1 MSLNGTVRKGLAIAQ
16 KFAEKLQDP
25 KAASTP
31 ASTVGKMIQRIT
43 ARITALTPLMAPAV
57 TFVESSGFVAGIG
70 FDGFWRG
77 FEVVVLSQSQ
87 GASSRSSTGISHSVD
102 LAIEVTY
109 PEFPI
114 VRVAGVN
121 YSVQEVKAEDAR
133 LIDQLLMGGD
143 LFTSPTDLNISA
155 GVMRFGGF
163 TDANGMKRRGRYIF
177 EAVEVYP

>member
-1 MSLNGTVRKGLAIAQ
+1 MCLKGTVRKGLATAK
-16 KFAEKLQDP
+16 KFAEALEDP
-25 KAASTP
+25 KVATTP
-31 ASTVGKMIQRIT
+31 TSTVGKMVQRIA
-43 ARITALTPLMAPAV
+43 ARIAALTPLMAPTV
-57 TFVESSGFVAGIG
+57 LFVESSGFVAGIG
-70 FDGFWRG
+70 FDGFWRR
-77 FEVVVLSQSQ
+77 FEVIVLSQSQ
-87 GASSRSSTGISHSVD
+87 GTSSRSSTGISHSLD

-121 YSVQEVKAEDAR
+121 YPVQEVKAEDAR

-143 LFTSPTDLNISA
+143 LFTNPTDLNISA

-163 TDANGMKRRGRYIF
+163 TDVNGMKRRGRYVF